1 MTKLS
6 ISTTRVKFGDVA
18 INSTTV
24 SADPE
29 AEGFDRYIIGKH
41 IPEDADRIETWGPV
55 GDSDFG
61 PRIRTI
67 FQPGDVICT
76 TRGPKLK
83 VARVDFKGLGAHT
96 NFYLRTADPEVLLQP
111 YLEAVVR
118 SNGFQQHLVNNFRG
132 SVNLFVNWSDAA
144 KYEFALPPLEEQRR
158 IAEVLQAMEVSNN
171 RLQTLAE
178 KSAKML
184 EADLVAT
191 LEHGP
196 DPLREQPRLPKGW
209 TFTPLGDLIS
219 IRHGFAFDGKC
230 FTEEATDDPILLTP
244 GNFSETG
251 ELKFPAD
258 KTKRFNGDAPDGF
271 WLQPGDLAVLMTDL
285 TPTAFLLGVPGVV
298 TDSTGPILQNQRIGL
313 VENLAPERVSDR
325 FLFYSFLGQ
334 QLRRMIRALSAGTTV
349 HHTSP
354 KDICSLRIPLP
365 PAKEQIAL
373 CRRWDA
379 IASSRRNAVDRLA
392 DARVMQRTALLS
404 ALPRGEQ

>member
-6 ISTTRVKFGDVA
+6 MSTTRVKFGDVA

-24 SADPE
+24 SKDPE

-41 IPEDADRIETWGPV
+41 IPENADRIETWGPV

-158 IAEVLQAMEVSNN
+158 IVEVLQCIS
-171 RLQTLAE
+171 
-178 KSAKML
+178 
-184 EADLVAT
+184 EAAQKHEATMAT
-191 LEHGP
+191 LSNLEQSIFEHSLEHDQNVKHGSFENFCEFITDGDHNPPKRIATGVPYLVVASIGNGKVDASHCTFISSEDYERVSKRYAPRGGDLLLSCVGSVGDVAVVP
-196 DPLREQPRLPKGW
+196 DGFVFAADRSLAVYRPKTEQLLPEYAAILLRSRKSQQYFASIATGTAQLHLYLTELRRHKIAVPSLNAQRALVERTADIENQIGRLVTRTTGLQAMYNTILREQ
-209 TFTPLGDLIS
+209 LG
-219 IRHGFAFDGKC
+219 G
-230 FTEEATDDPILLTP
+230 
-244 GNFSETG
+244 
-251 ELKFPAD
+251 AD
-258 KTKRFNGDAPDGF
+258 
-271 WLQPGDLAVLMTDL
+271 
-285 TPTAFLLGVPGVV
+285 
-298 TDSTGPILQNQRIGL
+298 
-313 VENLAPERVSDR
+313 
-325 FLFYSFLGQ
+325 
-334 QLRRMIRALSAGTTV
+334 
-349 HHTSP
+349 
-354 KDICSLRIPLP
+354 
-365 PAKEQIAL
+365 
-373 CRRWDA
+373 
-379 IASSRRNAVDRLA
+379 
-392 DARVMQRTALLS
+392 
-404 ALPRGEQ
+404 

>member
-6 ISTTRVKFGDVA
+6 MPTTRVKFGDVA

-158 IAEVLQAMEVSNN
+158 IAELLQAMELAVRKIDKSRRAVSELWRSASADEFGPKANKGVSLMEYCSIVN
-171 RLQTLAE
+171 GQVDPKLPEYAEMPLIAPNHIEPGKGVILQTITA
-178 KSAKML
+178 
-184 EADLVAT
+184 
-191 LEHGP
+191 
-196 DPLREQPRLPKGW
+196 REQGAISGKYQYRAGAVLYSKIRPELRKAAIAISPGLCSADMYALTPSPELLNEYLLEILLSDSFTRFAISGSTRTGMPKVNRKHMAKFHFNLPSFSEQEEYLRVSRALHAADRELRLRRNNL
-209 TFTPLGDLIS
+209 TRLRSNLIS
-219 IRHGFAFDGKC
+219 QVM
-230 FTEEATDDPILLTP
+230 
-244 GNFSETG
+244 
-251 ELKFPAD
+251 
-258 KTKRFNGDAPDGF
+258 TK
-271 WLQPGDLAVLMTDL
+271 
-285 TPTAFLLGVPGVV
+285 
-298 TDSTGPILQNQRIGL
+298 
-313 VENLAPERVSDR
+313 
-325 FLFYSFLGQ
+325 
-334 QLRRMIRALSAGTTV
+334 
-349 HHTSP
+349 
-354 KDICSLRIPLP
+354 
-365 PAKEQIAL
+365 
-373 CRRWDA
+373 
-379 IASSRRNAVDRLA
+379 
-392 DARVMQRTALLS
+392 
-404 ALPRGEQ
+404 